1 MVFNDIEKLLERYEN
16 AETSLQEE
24 EQLRQYFAQDEI
36 EPSLEVYRPMFAYF
50 SKTQT
55 EQYEKELPIG
65 GGKVFR
71 LYQWLAVA
79 AVAVIM
85 FGLII
90 GNPFGTQEQRT
101 YADLSSEEQQTYD
114 EAMLALNMLGANFK
128 KGTDNL
134 NAMNH
139 VSDAFERGQQDLAR
153 LTEFD
158 RTTDKIFKY
167 E

>member
-1 MVFNDIEKLLERYEN
+1 MVFNEIEKLIERYEN
-16 AETSLQEE
+16 AETSLKEE
-24 EQLRQYFAQDEI
+24 EKLRQYFAQDEI
-36 EPSLEVYRPMFAYF
+36 DPRHEVYRPMFAYF

-55 EQYEKELPIG
+55 EEFSKELPLG
-65 GGKVFR
+65 GGRRIR

-85 FGLII
+85 FGLLIT
-90 GNPFGTQEQRT
+90 NPLSNKERT
-101 YADLSSEEQQTYD
+101 YADLSPEEQQTYD
-114 EAMLALNMLGANFK
+114 EAILALNMLGANFK